1 MVEGKGKEVFGR
13 EGYEEGGGGLPEV
26 SSSSSETVPP
36 LSVITQFSSGP
47 WFIRNGS
54 DINN

>member
-26 SSSSSETVPP
+26 SSSSSETVSP
-36 LSVITQFSSGP
+36 LSVTPLLLCSVIAQF
-47 WFIRNGS
+47 
-54 DINN
+54 